1 MKESKIAELLSKK
14 NKVKIYMM
22 ANKNVT
28 DEEIKILKKQGKFTK
43 LPYMGPKD
51 WNDFTITLFNF
62 NRLGCHWLH
71 KKKIKLSIYLVVI

>member
-1 MKESKIAELLSKK
+1 MKESKIAALLSKK

-43 LPYMGPKD
+43 LPYRGPKYEEQY
-51 WNDFTITLFNF
+51 
-62 NRLGCHWLH
+62 
-71 KKKIKLSIYLVVI
+71 IK

>member
-1 MKESKIAELLSKK
+1 MEIVLQKGDMMKESKITALLSSKK
-14 NKVKIYMM
+14 KVKIYMM

-51 WNDFTITLFNF
+51 
-62 NRLGCHWLH
+62 
-71 KKKIKLSIYLVVI
+71 

>member
-1 MKESKIAELLSKK
+1 MLIKESKIAELLSSK

-28 DEEIKILKKQGKFTK
+28 EEEIKILKKRGKFTK

-51 WNDFTITLFNF
+51 
-62 NRLGCHWLH
+62 
-71 KKKIKLSIYLVVI
+71 